1 MRLLDRRTCSG
12 PTGFSQAYLVHTFCP
27 HNKEQTMRTLLIGV
41 AAGFVAAVTSANA
54 AEPSSNTAQGSSA
67 TEAPAGQSSATQTP
81 PSQTGTTASA
91 SKELASKE
99 LSGVV
104 KKVDKDK
111 RSVKVLSSAGV
122 EQDVKIAP
130 SATIT
135 RDGTQVAELEQLK
148 EGDEVRASFDPSSN
162 QATKIDVQST
172 KMKDKGKSE
181 MKLDTKSES
190 KGK

>member
-1 MRLLDRRTCSG
+1 
-12 PTGFSQAYLVHTFCP
+12 
-27 HNKEQTMRTLLIGV
+27 MRTLLIGV
-41 AAGFVAAVTSANA
+41 AAAGFVAAVTSANA
-54 AEPSSNTAQGSSA
+54 AEQSSTTAQGSPA
-67 TEAPAGQSSATQTP
+67 TQAPAASQPSATQAP
-81 PSQTGTTASA
+81 ASQAASA

-162 QATKIDVQST
+162 QATKLDVQSKQT
-172 KMKDKGKSE
+172 MEKDKGKCE
-181 MKLDTKSES
+181 MKSETKTES

>member
-1 MRLLDRRTCSG
+1 L
-12 PTGFSQAYLVHTFCP
+12 
-27 HNKEQTMRTLLIGV
+27 
-41 AAGFVAAVTSANA
+41 AAVTSASA
-54 AEPSSNTAQGSSA
+54 AEQSSTPAQGSSGD
-67 TEAPAGQSSATQTP
+67 AGSRGPVIGDPDSAEP
-81 PSQTGTTASA
+81 GRTTAS
-91 SKELASKE
+91 ASKE

-111 RSVKVLSSAGV
+111 RSLKVLSSAGV

-135 RDGTQVAELEQLK
+135 RDGTQVTELEQLK

-162 QATKIDVQST
+162 QATKLDVQP
-172 KMKDKGKSE
+172 KQKDKGKSE
-181 MKLDTKSES
+181 MKSETKTES

>member
-1 MRLLDRRTCSG
+1 
-12 PTGFSQAYLVHTFCP
+12 
-27 HNKEQTMRTLLIGV
+27 
-41 AAGFVAAVTSANA
+41 VAAVTSANA
-54 AEPSSNTAQGSSA
+54 EEKSSTTAQGSTA
-67 TEAPAGQSSATQTP
+67 TQAPAGQSSSTQTP
-81 PSQTGTTASA
+81 QSQAGTTASG
-91 SKELASKE
+91 SKE

-111 RSVKVLSSAGV
+111 RSLKVLSSAGA

-148 EGDEVRASFDPSSN
+148 EGDEVRASLDPSSN
-162 QATKIDVQST
+162 QATKVDVQST

-181 MKLDTKSES
+181 MKLDTNTES
-190 KGK
+190 KAK